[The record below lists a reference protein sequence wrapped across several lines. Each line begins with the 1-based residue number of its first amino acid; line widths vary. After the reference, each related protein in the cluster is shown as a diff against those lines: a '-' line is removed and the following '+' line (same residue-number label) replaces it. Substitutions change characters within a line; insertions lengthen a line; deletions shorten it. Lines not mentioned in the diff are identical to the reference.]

1 MTKHEELQ
9 SNIHHVLSEKG
20 IAGLDWRIKIINKE
34 VIGRS
39 DWAKVSVEIYPPRKR
54 KPVLVWVL
62 AINFVRNIIDWDK
75 SNFYQP

>member
-1 MTKHEELQ
+1 MTNELEL
-9 SNIHHVLSEKG
+9 NIHHVLAEKG

-62 AINFVRNIIDWDK
+62 AINFVRNIIDWEK
-75 SNFYQP
+75 SDFYKP